1 MAVFQPRANPLDRPQ
16 IIAFAGLSLAAFMLA
31 SNSASAQLVLP
42 GAGPGAAPGSIQPAA
57 PVPSAPKPPPG
68 PVVVKL
74 VGEESVVG
82 KTLQL
87 NGARGKLQIERKD
100 KATLQAT
107 IIAVGEK
114 ISDPSQAC
122 GLDLGGGRPIDLTPA
137 GRPEGVIRL
146 GLDAPSCPLTL
157 DVLDGAVLVR
167 GADAACTF
175 KEADCRVVAR
185 GLWGPAPSTFEGQK
199 WIESDRSRA
208 DKAVRENFKALIHR
222 TQGKQEIKAVA
233 AEQAGFTSE
242 RETVCRDYAR
252 EAAHGYCA
260 ARYTELRAAGLAAR
274 LNRLDGKPEG
284 AVVAA
289 SKPRKPKPRPET
301 ATVGEVP
308 TSSPALAPPP
318 QAAPAAPARKSLFDI
333 FR

>member
-1 MAVFQPRANPLDRPQ
+1 MNRPLA
-16 IIAFAGLSLAAFMLA
+16 IAFSALGLAALVLRPDMA
-31 SNSASAQLVLP
+31 AAQLVLP
-42 GAGPGAAPGSIQPAA
+42 GAGPGTATGAVQPAA

-82 KTLQL
+82 KTLML

-100 KATLQAT
+100 KSALQAT
-107 IIAVGEK
+107 LIGVGEK

-122 GLDLGGGRPIDLTPA
+122 GVDLGGGRPLDLTPA

-146 GLDAPSCPLTL
+146 SLDAPSCPLTL

-167 GADAACTF
+167 GAGAACTF
-175 KEADCRVVAR
+175 KDADCRVEAR
-185 GLWGPAPSTFEGQK
+185 GLWGPAPATFEGQK

-260 ARYTELRAAGLAAR
+260 SRYTELRAAGLAAR

-289 SKPRKPKPRPET
+289 AKPRKPKPKPDAAT
-301 ATVGEVP
+301 TVGEVP
-308 TSSPALAPPP
+308 TSAPALAPAPPP
-318 QAAPAAPARKSLFDI
+318 QAAAPARKSLFDI

>member
-1 MAVFQPRANPLDRPQ
+1 
-16 IIAFAGLSLAAFMLA
+16 
-31 SNSASAQLVLP
+31 
-42 GAGPGAAPGSIQPAA
+42 
-57 PVPSAPKPPPG
+57 
-68 PVVVKL
+68 VKL

-82 KTLQL
+82 KTLLL

-100 KATLQAT
+100 KSSLQAT
-107 IIAVGEK
+107 MIAVGEK

-122 GLDLGGGRPIDLTPA
+122 GVDLGGGRPLDLAPA

-146 GLDAPSCPLTL
+146 SLDAPSCPLTL

-167 GADAACTF
+167 GAEAACTF
-175 KEADCRVVAR
+175 KDADCRVEAR
-185 GLWGPAPSTFEGQK
+185 GLWGPAPTAFEGQK

-260 ARYTELRAAGLAAR
+260 SRYTELRAAGLAAR

-289 SKPRKPKPRPET
+289 AKPRKPKPRPEA

-318 QAAPAAPARKSLFDI
+318 EAPAPARKSLFDI